1 MKYRKKP
8 ILLPPVSLLECLNI
22 NDGPQSGGL
31 DFGVGRKTDEHL
43 GASLVA
49 PATACGARG
58 LRQVILSGCKPHPQG
73 GRIMMLMNASLPETY
88 VKRIISFQKATFES
102 SFNFMSMMQEQAE
115 RALQSAVGQVPWMPD
130 EGKLMMEQWVGAMQE
145 GRATFQKVVRDGFD
159 QVAETLG
166 RRMSESARWAMREP
180 GGAGS
185 AEPGK
190 PEEEDGGQSRSRKTG
205 SRK

>member
-1 MKYRKKP
+1 
-8 ILLPPVSLLECLNI
+8 
-22 NDGPQSGGL
+22 
-31 DFGVGRKTDEHL
+31 
-43 GASLVA
+43 
-49 PATACGARG
+49 
-58 LRQVILSGCKPHPQG
+58 
-73 GRIMMLMNASLPETY
+73 
-88 VKRIISFQKATFES
+88 
-102 SFNFMSMMQEQAE
+102 MMQEQAE

-180 GGAGS
+180 ESSGP

-190 PEEEDGGQSRSRKTG
+190 SEQDEGGQSRSRKSG
-205 SRK
+205 GRK

>member
-1 MKYRKKP
+1 
-8 ILLPPVSLLECLNI
+8 
-22 NDGPQSGGL
+22 
-31 DFGVGRKTDEHL
+31 
-43 GASLVA
+43 
-49 PATACGARG
+49 
-58 LRQVILSGCKPHPQG
+58 
-73 GRIMMLMNASLPETY
+73 MMMSASLPETY
-88 VKRIISFQKATFES
+88 VKRIISYQKATFES

-180 GGAGS
+180 EGAGP
-185 AEPGK
+185 AESRK
-190 PEEEDGGQSRSRKTG
+190 PEEEEGGQSRSRKSS

>member
-1 MKYRKKP
+1 
-8 ILLPPVSLLECLNI
+8 
-22 NDGPQSGGL
+22 
-31 DFGVGRKTDEHL
+31 
-43 GASLVA
+43 
-49 PATACGARG
+49 
-58 LRQVILSGCKPHPQG
+58 
-73 GRIMMLMNASLPETY
+73 MMMSASLPETY

-102 SFNFMSMMQEQAE
+102 SFNFVSMMQEQAE

-180 GGAGS
+180 EGS
-185 AEPGK
+185 GPSESGK
-190 PEEEDGGQSRSRKTG
+190 SEQDEGGQSRSRKNS